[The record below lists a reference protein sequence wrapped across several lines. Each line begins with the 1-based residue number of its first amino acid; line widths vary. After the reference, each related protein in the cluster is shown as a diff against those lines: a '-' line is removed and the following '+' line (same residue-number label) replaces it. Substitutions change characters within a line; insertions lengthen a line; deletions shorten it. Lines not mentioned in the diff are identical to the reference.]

1 MTRIYIVRHCE
12 AVGNIKRIFQGHTD
26 LDITELGA
34 KQLEALQNRFGD
46 IKLDRVFSSPLIRAK
61 KTGLAIIGEKNIPLE
76 INDGL
81 IEING
86 GVIEGKEYA
95 VVYNQFPDF
104 KEMWT
109 NHPEDFAPEN
119 GETMLYAYERIWET
133 ILNIAKEN
141 KGKTIACATHGGVTR
156 CLNCRLE
163 KNDISKMNEIPFGYN
178 TAVTLIEF
186 DDNLNFKVIF
196 YDDASH
202 ITDELMNK
210 AAAIPSK

>member
-109 NHPEDFAPEN
+109 NHPENFAPEN
-119 GETMLYAYERIWET
+119 GETMLQAYERIWET

-156 CLNCRLE
+156 CLNCRLV

>member
-104 KEMWT
+104 KDMWT

-156 CLNCRLE
+156 CLNCRLV

>member
-95 VVYNQFPDF
+95 VVYNQFPDLV
-104 KEMWT
+104 
-109 NHPEDFAPEN
+109 
-119 GETMLYAYERIWET
+119 LYFH
-133 ILNIAKEN
+133 L
-141 KGKTIACATHGGVTR
+141 
-156 CLNCRLE
+156 
-163 KNDISKMNEIPFGYN
+163 
-178 TAVTLIEF
+178 
-186 DDNLNFKVIF
+186 
-196 YDDASH
+196 
-202 ITDELMNK
+202 
-210 AAAIPSK
+210 

>member
-34 KQLEALQNRFGD
+34 KQLEALQERFDD

-61 KTGLAIIGEKNIPLE
+61 KTGLAIIGKKNIPLE
-76 INDGL
+76 INNGL

-119 GETMLYAYERIWET
+119 GETMLQAYERIWET
-133 ILNIAKEN
+133 VLNIAKEN

-156 CLNCRLE
+156 CLNCRLV

-210 AAAIPSK
+210 AAAIPNK

>member
-34 KQLEALQNRFGD
+34 KQLEALQNRFSD

-104 KEMWT
+104 KDMWT

-119 GETMLYAYERIWET
+119 GETMLQAYERIWET
-133 ILNIAKEN
+133 VLNIAKEN

-156 CLNCRLE
+156 CLNCRLV

-210 AAAIPSK
+210 AAEIPSK

>member
-119 GETMLYAYERIWET
+119 GETMLHAYERIWET

-156 CLNCRLE
+156 CLNCRLV

>member
-119 GETMLYAYERIWET
+119 GETMLQAYERIWET
-133 ILNIAKEN
+133 VLNIAKEN

-156 CLNCRLE
+156 CLNCRLV